1 MVPNIGSEY
10 WNGISTVRAA
20 PAERKYAP
28 GAASTAMNQLTR
40 SSTWLGS
47 AADEAH
53 LDLAQARGLGRAHL
67 RVAIGPRA
75 PGGGEPFNDLRVA
88 RLTPDERPQ
97 IQTLG
102 GEEARVE
109 RAVGGE
115 PGPRAVRAEGLR
127 DRGDDA
133 DLAASVL
140 VAVPR
145 RDLAAVARPDWLE
158 RKLAVDRRDDLSRGD
173 DVVESP
179 TVRRADVHELDEA
192 EGHARSFEV
201 ARHREDA
208 RLVHAALGH
217 HVDLDRR
224 EPGGLRRL
232 DARED
237 LGDWEI
243 DVVHGLER
251 RVIERVEADRDP
263 AEPGSREGLGLLRQ
277 QGTVR
282 GQREIEVSEPR
293 ELLHE
298 PLEVPSHEG
307 LAARETNLPYAQPD
321 EDPDE
326 PLDLLERQDLGAR
339 QELEV
344 FAEDLLRHA
353 VDTAKVASVGDR
365 NSQVVQGTAERV
377 ERVHTK
383 SMRPR
388 AIPSGAPQLSRA
400 RTARLTAS
408 CSGNPPSRD
417 IEWTSSP
424 STETSNVPPSHGM
437 SSIEPSRWPNSSMSE
452 RARSRVWG
460 SYPHSAQYVIF
471 TLCAVAVTWVRGGYA
486 ATRLTSSRISRITS
500 AFAKGVV
507 SSRTFWSSVERRA
520 RTSSG
525 SWSTGASGAPN
536 SGCAR
541 KISARRFARSAVTE
555 AGRSIQWPISR

>member
-28 GAASTAMNQLTR
+28 SAASTAMNQLTR

-208 RLVHAALGH
+208 RL
-217 HVDLDRR
+217 
-224 EPGGLRRL
+224 
-232 DARED
+232 
-237 LGDWEI
+237 
-243 DVVHGLER
+243 
-251 RVIERVEADRDP
+251 
-263 AEPGSREGLGLLRQ
+263 
-277 QGTVR
+277 
-282 GQREIEVSEPR
+282 
-293 ELLHE
+293 
-298 PLEVPSHEG
+298 
-307 LAARETNLPYAQPD
+307 
-321 EDPDE
+321 
-326 PLDLLERQDLGAR
+326 DLLERQDLGAR

-353 VDTAKVASVGDR
+353 VDTAEVASVGDR

-471 TLCAVAVTWVRGGYA
+471 TLCAVAVTWVRGG
-486 ATRLTSSRISRITS
+486 
-500 AFAKGVV
+500 
-507 SSRTFWSSVERRA
+507 
-520 RTSSG
+520 
-525 SWSTGASGAPN
+525 
-536 SGCAR
+536 
-541 KISARRFARSAVTE
+541 
-555 AGRSIQWPISR
+555 